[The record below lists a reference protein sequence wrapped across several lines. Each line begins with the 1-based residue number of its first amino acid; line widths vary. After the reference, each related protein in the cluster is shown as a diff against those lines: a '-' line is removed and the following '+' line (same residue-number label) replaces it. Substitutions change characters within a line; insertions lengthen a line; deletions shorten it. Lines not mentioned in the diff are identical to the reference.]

1 MFYISYWGWCKLFY
15 QQKMSFS
22 DKITFF
28 SSGKVFSK
36 LSYNVPKLTIK
47 DVVECK
53 AGVIEVVLANIR
65 LKVSAPIKNNSLF
78 LQTCYSRR
86 HQYYYYY

>member
-1 MFYISYWGWCKLFY
+1 
-15 QQKMSFS
+15 MSFS

-65 LKVSAPIKNNSLF
+65 LKVSAPIKIIHCS
-78 LQTCYSRR
+78 SRPVILGDINIIIIIKGP
-86 HQYYYYY
+86 

>member
-1 MFYISYWGWCKLFY
+1 M
-15 QQKMSFS
+15 
-22 DKITFF
+22 
-28 SSGKVFSK
+28 FSK

-65 LKVSAPIKNNSLF
+65 LKVSAPILKTIHCS
-78 LQTCYSRR
+78 SRPVILGDINIIIIIKGP
-86 HQYYYYY
+86 